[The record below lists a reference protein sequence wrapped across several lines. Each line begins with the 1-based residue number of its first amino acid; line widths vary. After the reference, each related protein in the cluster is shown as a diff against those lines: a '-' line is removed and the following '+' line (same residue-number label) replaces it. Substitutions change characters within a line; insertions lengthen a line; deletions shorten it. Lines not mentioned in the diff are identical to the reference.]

1 MTGAGI
7 ARALIVLAVAALAP
21 PAPARAETPEPGLR
35 EQQWSLAAA
44 RRHFEAR
51 RFDQALAA
59 FEAASREGPAT
70 LPAEALRQWGLAASE
85 AGWPLAAWIRLRQ
98 YLATPEAA
106 APSASDG
113 LAARVERARAALA
126 AGAARRSRVVAIAD
140 RRDFEEPA
148 ERLVVRLVGRD
159 GVATVEALVRAGRTG
174 PGWERAGEIAMEVYL
189 ALVMRLLEAPAVIAD
204 HPAQVFD
211 PNAPGPRRAVA
222 LRIVV
227 GEEERGL
234 QALRGAPYE
243 AIQPLVALVTEFAR
257 VASPSTLSPEGRGHG
272 KGEGGEGEGAEGE
285 RGEGDK

>member
-35 EQQWSLAAA
+35 EQQRSLAAA

-106 APSASDG
+106 AEPAASEG

-159 GVATVEALVRAGRTG
+159 GVATVEALVRVGRTG
-174 PGWERAGEIAMEVYL
+174 PAWERAGEIAMEVYL

-204 HPAQVFD
+204 QPAQVFD

-257 VASPSTLSPEGRGHG
+257 VAPPSTLSPEERGQG
-272 KGEGGEGEGAEGE
+272 EGE
-285 RGEGDK
+285 RGEGER

>member
-106 APSASDG
+106 AEPAASEG
-113 LAARVERARAALA
+113 LAARVERARTALA
-126 AGAARRSRVVAIAD
+126 AGATRRSRVVAIAD

-159 GVATVEALVRAGRTG
+159 GVATVEALVRVGRTG
-174 PGWERAGEIAMEVYL
+174 PAWERAGEIAMEVYL

-243 AIQPLVALVTEFAR
+243 AIRPLVALVTEFAR
-257 VASPSTLSPEGRGHG
+257 VAPPSTLPPEGGG
-272 KGEGGEGEGAEGE
+272 QGEGQRGEGE
-285 RGEGDK
+285 R

>member
-106 APSASDG
+106 AEPAASEG

-159 GVATVEALVRAGRTG
+159 GVATVEALVRVGRTG
-174 PGWERAGEIAMEVYL
+174 PAWERAGEIAMEVYL

-204 HPAQVFD
+204 HPIQVFD

-257 VASPSTLSPEGRGHG
+257 VAPPSTLPPEGGG
-272 KGEGGEGEGAEGE
+272 QGEGQRGEGE
-285 RGEGDK
+285 R

>member
-7 ARALIVLAVAALAP
+7 ALALFAVTALAP

-35 EQQWSLAAA
+35 EQHWSLAAA
-44 RRHFEAR
+44 RRHFEAG
-51 RFDQALAA
+51 RFDQAFGA
-59 FEAASREGPAT
+59 FEAAAREGPAP
-70 LPAEALRQWGLAASE
+70 LPPDALRQWGIAASE

-98 YLATPEAA
+98 YLATPDAA
-106 APSASDG
+106 AASDG

-126 AGAARRSRVVAIAD
+126 DGAARRSRVVAIAD
-140 RRDFEEPA
+140 RRDFDEPA

-159 GVATVEALVRAGRTG
+159 GVATVEALVRVGRTG
-174 PGWERAGEIAMEVYL
+174 PTWERAGEIATEVYV
-189 ALVMRLLEAPAVIAD
+189 ALVMRLLDAPAVITE
-204 HPAQVFD
+204 HPVQTFD

-227 GEEERGL
+227 GDEERGL

-257 VASPSTLSPEGRGHG
+257 LAPA
-272 KGEGGEGEGAEGE
+272 AE
-285 RGEGDK
+285 

>member
-7 ARALIVLAVAALAP
+7 ARALIFLAVAALAP

-70 LPAEALRQWGLAASE
+70 LPADALRQWGLAASE

-106 APSASDG
+106 AEPSASEG
-113 LAARVERARAALA
+113 LAARVERARTALA

-159 GVATVEALVRAGRTG
+159 GVATVEALVRVGRTG
-174 PGWERAGEIAMEVYL
+174 PAWERAGEIAMEVYL

-204 HPAQVFD
+204 HPIQVFD

-257 VASPSTLSPEGRGHG
+257 VAPPSTLPPEGGG
-272 KGEGGEGEGAEGE
+272 QGEGQRGEGE
-285 RGEGDK
+285 R

>member
-106 APSASDG
+106 AEPAASEG

-159 GVATVEALVRAGRTG
+159 GVATVEALVRVGRTG
-174 PGWERAGEIAMEVYL
+174 PAWERAGEIAMEVYL

-204 HPAQVFD
+204 QPAQVFD

-257 VASPSTLSPEGRGHG
+257 VAPPSTLSPEERGQG
-272 KGEGGEGEGAEGE
+272 EGE
-285 RGEGDK
+285 RGEGER